1 MASPMEVEAQVKK
14 EGSFTINYLETKQRS
29 WDPYEGELNLPETL
43 QDSGSNVAKC
53 VRAVLEPLLVR
64 HFDLRT
70 QIVDEVFRRYGTI
83 VSERMVSDHRTKYA
97 NMTNLG
103 PKAEMKVDEMLHM
116 NAGTGETSYATNSFL
131 QKKAISMTRPIT
143 EEAITELVL
152 SSSATFPRR
161 CLAIADLGCG
171 LGPNTLFTVS
181 ELLKS
186 VVRISKN
193 LGRESPEEF
202 QVFLNDLPENDFNSI
217 FTSLPVFK
225 KQMKKELTVDGHEL
239 SMFISAVP
247 GSFYGRLFPVGSL
260 HFVHSSY
267 SLHWLSQ
274 VPDGLVGKNKG
285 NISYGSSSPRDVF
298 DLYSG
303 QFRKDFAEFLRCR
316 ALELVSGGKMV
327 LTFPGRRNDDT
338 TRCCYILELMSI
350 TLNQM
355 ASKGLIDTKRLESLN
370 IPVYMPSP
378 TEVEAE
384 VEKQGSFT
392 IDCLEDKEMSW
403 DPYEGEADLPET
415 LKDSG
420 SNVAKYMRAVVE
432 PLLVRHLD
440 LPTQIVD
447 EAFRRYGVI
456 VSERMVSSAY
466 RTNYA
471 NVIVSLTKH

>member
-1 MASPMEVEAQVKK
+1 
-14 EGSFTINYLETKQRS
+14 
-29 WDPYEGELNLPETL
+29 
-43 QDSGSNVAKC
+43 
-53 VRAVLEPLLVR
+53 
-64 HFDLRT
+64 
-70 QIVDEVFRRYGTI
+70 
-83 VSERMVSDHRTKYA
+83 
-97 NMTNLG
+97 
-103 PKAEMKVDEMLHM
+103 M
-116 NAGTGETSYATNSFL
+116 NGGHGETSYAANSKL
-131 QKKAISMTRPIT
+131 QQKAITMTSQIT
-143 EEAITELVL
+143 EQAITRLM
-152 SSSATFPRR
+152 SSTNPNR

-420 SNVAKYMRAVVE
+420 SNTLKDSGSNVAKCVRAVLE
-432 PLLVRHLD
+432 PLLVRHFD
-440 LPTQIVD
+440 LRTQIVD
-447 EAFRRYGVI
+447 EVFLRYGTI
-456 VSERMVSSAY
+456 VSERLLSDY
-466 RTNYA
+466 KTKYA
-471 NVIVSLTKH
+471 NNVIVSLTKL

>member
-1 MASPMEVEAQVKK
+1 
-14 EGSFTINYLETKQRS
+14 
-29 WDPYEGELNLPETL
+29 
-43 QDSGSNVAKC
+43 
-53 VRAVLEPLLVR
+53 
-64 HFDLRT
+64 
-70 QIVDEVFRRYGTI
+70 
-83 VSERMVSDHRTKYA
+83 
-97 NMTNLG
+97 
-103 PKAEMKVDEMLHM
+103 MKVVEVLHM
-116 NAGTGETSYATNSFL
+116 NGGHGETSYAANSKL
-131 QKKAISMTRPIT
+131 QQKAITMTSQIT
-143 EEAITELVL
+143 EQAITRLM
-152 SSSATFPRR
+152 SSTNPNR
-161 CLAIADLGCG
+161 LAIADLGCSS
-171 LGPNTLFTVS
+171 GPNTFFAMSKIV
-181 ELLKS
+181 KS
-186 VVRISKN
+186 FVRISRN
-193 LGRESPEEF
+193 LGRQPPEEF
-202 QVFLNDLPENDFNSI
+202 QVFLNDLPGNDFNSI
-217 FTSLPVFK
+217 FASLPKLK
-225 KQMKKELTVDGHEL
+225 KKLT
-239 SMFISAVP
+239 MFFNGVPGSFYGSAVP

-403 DPYEGEADLPET
+403 DPYEE
-415 LKDSG
+415 DSG
-420 SNVAKYMRAVVE
+420 SNVAKCIRAVVE
-432 PLLVRHLD
+432 PLLASHLD
-440 LPTQIVD
+440 LETQVVD

-456 VSERMVSSAY
+456 VSERIASGY
-466 RTNYA
+466 KPKYA
-471 NVIVSLTKH
+471 QLIVSLTKL

>member
-1 MASPMEVEAQVKK
+1 
-14 EGSFTINYLETKQRS
+14 
-29 WDPYEGELNLPETL
+29 
-43 QDSGSNVAKC
+43 
-53 VRAVLEPLLVR
+53 
-64 HFDLRT
+64 
-70 QIVDEVFRRYGTI
+70 
-83 VSERMVSDHRTKYA
+83 
-97 NMTNLG
+97 
-103 PKAEMKVDEMLHM
+103 MKVVEVLHM
-116 NAGTGETSYATNSFL
+116 NGGHGETSYAANSKL
-131 QKKAISMTRPIT
+131 QQKAITMTSQIT
-143 EEAITELVL
+143 E
-152 SSSATFPRR
+152 SSTNPNR
-161 CLAIADLGCG
+161 LAIADLGCSS
-171 LGPNTLFTVS
+171 GPNTFFAMSKIV
-181 ELLKS
+181 KS
-186 VVRISKN
+186 FVRISRN
-193 LGRESPEEF
+193 LGRQPPEEF
-202 QVFLNDLPENDFNSI
+202 QVFLNDLPGNDFNSI
-217 FTSLPVFK
+217 FASLPK
-225 KQMKKELTVDGHEL
+225 MKKELTVDGHEL

-403 DPYEGEADLPET
+403 DPYEDLPKT

-420 SNVAKYMRAVVE
+420 SNVAKCIRAVVE
-432 PLLVRHLD
+432 PLLASHLD
-440 LPTQIVD
+440 LETQVVD

-456 VSERMVSSAY
+456 VSERIASGY
-466 RTNYA
+466 KPKYA
-471 NVIVSLTKH
+471 QLIVSLTKL

>member
-1 MASPMEVEAQVKK
+1 
-14 EGSFTINYLETKQRS
+14 
-29 WDPYEGELNLPETL
+29 
-43 QDSGSNVAKC
+43 
-53 VRAVLEPLLVR
+53 
-64 HFDLRT
+64 
-70 QIVDEVFRRYGTI
+70 
-83 VSERMVSDHRTKYA
+83 
-97 NMTNLG
+97 
-103 PKAEMKVDEMLHM
+103 MKVVEVLHM
-116 NAGTGETSYATNSFL
+116 NGGHGETSYAANSKL
-131 QKKAISMTRPIT
+131 QQKAITMTSQIT
-143 EEAITELVL
+143 EQAITRLM
-152 SSSATFPRR
+152 SSTNPNR
-161 CLAIADLGCG
+161 LAIADLGCSS
-171 LGPNTLFTVS
+171 GPNTFFAMSKIV
-181 ELLKS
+181 KS
-186 VVRISKN
+186 FVRISRN
-193 LGRESPEEF
+193 LGRQPPEEF
-202 QVFLNDLPENDFNSI
+202 QVFLNDLPGNDFNSI
-217 FTSLPVFK
+217 FASLPKLK
-225 KQMKKELTVDGHEL
+225 KKLT
-239 SMFISAVP
+239 MFFNGVPGSFYGSAVP

-403 DPYEGEADLPET
+403 DPYEET

-420 SNVAKYMRAVVE
+420 SNVAKCVRAVLE
-432 PLLVRHLD
+432 PLLVRHFD
-440 LPTQIVD
+440 LRTQIVD
-447 EAFRRYGVI
+447 EVFLRYGTI
-456 VSERMVSSAY
+456 VSERLLSDY
-466 RTNYA
+466 KTKYA
-471 NVIVSLTKH
+471 NNVIVSLTKL

>member
-1 MASPMEVEAQVKK
+1 
-14 EGSFTINYLETKQRS
+14 
-29 WDPYEGELNLPETL
+29 
-43 QDSGSNVAKC
+43 
-53 VRAVLEPLLVR
+53 
-64 HFDLRT
+64 
-70 QIVDEVFRRYGTI
+70 
-83 VSERMVSDHRTKYA
+83 
-97 NMTNLG
+97 
-103 PKAEMKVDEMLHM
+103 MKVVEVLHM
-116 NAGTGETSYATNSFL
+116 NGGHGETSYAANSKL
-131 QKKAISMTRPIT
+131 QQKAITMTSQIT
-143 EEAITELVL
+143 EQAITRLM
-152 SSSATFPRR
+152 SSTNPNR
-161 CLAIADLGCG
+161 LAIADLGCSS
-171 LGPNTLFTVS
+171 GPNTFFAMSKIV
-181 ELLKS
+181 KS
-186 VVRISKN
+186 FVRISRN
-193 LGRESPEEF
+193 LGRQPPEEF
-202 QVFLNDLPENDFNSI
+202 QVFLNDLPGNDFNSI
-217 FTSLPVFK
+217 FASLPKLK
-225 KQMKKELTVDGHEL
+225 KKLT
-239 SMFISAVP
+239 MFFNGVP
-247 GSFYGRLFPVGSL
+247 GSFYGIPGS
-260 HFVHSSY
+260 FY
-267 SLHWLSQ
+267 
-274 VPDGLVGKNKG
+274 GLGKNKG

>member
-1 MASPMEVEAQVKK
+1 
-14 EGSFTINYLETKQRS
+14 
-29 WDPYEGELNLPETL
+29 
-43 QDSGSNVAKC
+43 
-53 VRAVLEPLLVR
+53 
-64 HFDLRT
+64 
-70 QIVDEVFRRYGTI
+70 
-83 VSERMVSDHRTKYA
+83 
-97 NMTNLG
+97 
-103 PKAEMKVDEMLHM
+103 M
-116 NAGTGETSYATNSFL
+116 NGGHGETSYAANSKL
-131 QKKAISMTRPIT
+131 QQKAITMTSQIT
-143 EEAITELVL
+143 EQAITRLM
-152 SSSATFPRR
+152 SSTNPNRR

-403 DPYEGEADLPET
+403 DPYEA

-420 SNVAKYMRAVVE
+420 SNVAKCIRAVVE
-432 PLLVRHLD
+432 PLLASHLD
-440 LPTQIVD
+440 LETQVVD

-456 VSERMVSSAY
+456 VSERIASGY
-466 RTNYA
+466 KPKYA
-471 NVIVSLTKH
+471 QLIVSLTKL